1 MVQDVTLVAAGLV
14 LLFVGGEALVRGA
27 VAMAERMGVSKL
39 LIGLV
44 IVGFGTST
52 PELLVSVNAAQ
63 DGASEIALGNVVG
76 SNIANILLILG
87 LAAVIAPIMGWAR
100 TAVREALVATLV
112 SLVAFALVQGA
123 VISRMEG
130 IAMLLVMVGYLVSSY
145 WLERRDRTAQ
155 TFQHEAEA
163 FEGLPAARPWLP
175 PLLALGDIAALVS
188 GADLLVEGAVN
199 IARVFGVP
207 DAVIGLSLVAVGTSL
222 PELATSIV
230 AAIRRQSDV
239 VLGNVIGSNIFNI
252 LAILGVTVVIQP
264 IEVSARFREIDTPVM
279 LAAALLLLAL
289 LFATRGIGRVWGAR
303 CWRSMWPIWWF
314 SLPAAWSPEPR
325 AHPGENLPRDRQA
338 SIPNS

>member
-1 MVQDVTLVAAGLV
+1 MLVAAGLV

-27 VAMAERMGVSKL
+27 VAMAERIGVSKL

-52 PELLVSVNAAQ
+52 PELLVSVNAAL
-63 DGASEIALGNVVG
+63 DGAPEIALGNVVG

-112 SLVAFALVQGA
+112 SLTAFALVQGA

-130 IAMLLVMVGYLVSSY
+130 IAMLLVMAGYLVASY
-145 WLERRDRTAQ
+145 WLERRDRSAQ

-163 FEGLPAARPWLP
+163 FEGLPVGRPWLP
-175 PLLALGDIAALVS
+175 VLLVLGGIAALVL

-199 IARVFGVP
+199 IARVFDVP

-222 PELATSIV
+222 PELATAIV

-279 LAAALLLLAL
+279 LGAALLLLAV
-289 LFATRGIGRVWGAR
+289 LFATRGIGRIRGAA
-303 CWRSMWPIWWF
+303 MLAIY
-314 SLPAAWSPEPR
+314 AAYMVFLF
-325 AHPGENLPRDRQA
+325 AGGMVA
-338 SIPNS
+338 

>member
-1 MVQDVTLVAAGLV
+1 MLVAAGLV

-27 VAMAERMGVSKL
+27 VAMAERIGVSKL

-52 PELLVSVNAAQ
+52 PELLVSVNAAIG
-63 DGASEIALGNVVG
+63 GASEIALGNVVG

-112 SLVAFALVQGA
+112 SLTAFALVQGA

-130 IAMLLVMVGYLVSSY
+130 IAMLLVMVGYLVASY
-145 WLERRDRTAQ
+145 WLERRDRSAQ

-163 FEGLPAARPWLP
+163 FEGLPVGRPWLP
-175 PLLALGDIAALVS
+175 VLLALGGIAALVL
-188 GADLLVEGAVN
+188 GADLLLEGAVN

-222 PELATSIV
+222 PELATAIV

-264 IEVSARFREIDTPVM
+264 IEVSARFRDIDTPVM
-279 LAAALLLLAL
+279 LGAALLLLAL
-289 LFATRGIGRVWGAR
+289 LFATRSIGRIWGAA
-303 CWRSMWPIWWF
+303 MLAIY
-314 SLPAAWSPEPR
+314 AAYMVFLF
-325 AHPGENLPRDRQA
+325 AGGMVA
-338 SIPNS
+338 